1 MFPFEVDYLAN
12 KERYKDFQREAA
24 CDQLLAEAGFG
35 SAGWS
40 AGKVVE
46 WLESKLGKR
55 TEV

>member
-24 CDQLLAEAGFG
+24 CDQLLAEAG
-35 SAGWS
+35 WS